1 MDQTKSAMKGMT
13 AIDDLKTAHVLRQLW
28 EKLPRHLRSKWT
40 ERNNKTKIAKGR
52 IADFEEF
59 SQFVH
64 EQAEL
69 ATDPVFSKE
78 NVTKPHHDE
87 KDKGT
92 HVKFRRTSRTR
103 VKGTNLATGLKD

>member
-1 MDQTKSAMKGMT
+1 MTKS
-13 AIDDLKTAHVLRQLW
+13 V
-28 EKLPRHLRSKWT
+28 
-40 ERNNKTKIAKGR
+40 KGR

-69 ATDPVFSKE
+69 ATDPVFSEE
-78 NVTKPHHDE
+78 NLTKPRYNE

-92 HVKFRRTSRTR
+92 HVKFRRTSRSR
-103 VKGTNLATGLKD
+103 GKGTGFATGLKN